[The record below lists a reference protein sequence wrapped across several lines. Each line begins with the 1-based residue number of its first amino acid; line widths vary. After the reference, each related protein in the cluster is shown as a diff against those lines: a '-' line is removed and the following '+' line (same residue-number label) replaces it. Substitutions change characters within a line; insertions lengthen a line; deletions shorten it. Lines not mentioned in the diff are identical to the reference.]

1 MVLNCVLTQQ
11 ILSFMIPVGQE
22 LRGGQAGSTQVMEDW
37 TGSEDSFMG
46 LVIRWYRLLKGD
58 FLLSVGAIDSMR

>member
-1 MVLNCVLTQQ
+1 
-11 ILSFMIPVGQE
+11 MISVGQE
-22 LRGGQAGSTQVMEDW
+22 LRGGQPGSSQVMEDW

>member
-1 MVLNCVLTQQ
+1 
-11 ILSFMIPVGQE
+11 MIPVGQE
-22 LRGGQAGSTQVMEDW
+22 LRGGQPGSSQVMENW

-58 FLLSVGAIDSMR
+58 FLLSVGAIESMR